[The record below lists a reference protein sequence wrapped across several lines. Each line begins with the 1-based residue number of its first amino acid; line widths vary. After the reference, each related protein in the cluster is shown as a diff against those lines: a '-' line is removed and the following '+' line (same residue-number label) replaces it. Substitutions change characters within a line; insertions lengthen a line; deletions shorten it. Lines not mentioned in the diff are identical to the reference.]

1 MNPSCVVFI
10 STNGMRMN
18 PVFDVFWN
26 SSQLAC
32 ELYMTRISFVSR
44 RELDVFEYNVAVE
57 ILTIG
62 SVSDSENESID
73 VGIHLIK

>member
-1 MNPSCVVFI
+1 
-10 STNGMRMN
+10 
-18 PVFDVFWN
+18 
-26 SSQLAC
+26 
-32 ELYMTRISFVSR
+32 MTRISFVSR